1 MLEAKHKMKLFFAVR
16 PWEDEPDHAEWIDG
30 EVEHPTTNATG
41 FKCRIVRNETTGT
54 LCGYVGVPKENRF
67 WGIEYDSD
75 SELRDISHN
84 VHGGLT
90 YSQQGDDGWWY
101 FGFDTAHMD
110 DFAPKVVEHIISL
123 RGDLSVSG
131 KGLKPF
137 NYYDCMNYRTW
148 EFVENEIHWLA
159 WRLQKYDEYE
169 KEEDDDA

>member
-1 MLEAKHKMKLFFAVR
+1 MLEARHKMKLFFAIR

-30 EVEHPTTNATG
+30 ENEHPTTNATG
-41 FKCRIVRNETTGT
+41 FKCRIKRNGTTGT

-67 WGIEYDSD
+67 WGIEYNSD

-90 YSQQGDDGWWY
+90 YSEQGDDGWWY
-101 FGFDTAHMD
+101 FGFDTAHAD
-110 DFAPKVVEHIISL
+110 DFAPTMVEALIDL
-123 RGDLSVSG
+123 RGDLS
-131 KGLKPF
+131 LKSRLF
-137 NYYDCMNYRTW
+137 NYWDCANYRTW

-169 KEEDDDA
+169 KEDEDV